1 MKDDRS
7 PACDSKTHCPL
18 CLHFSLPTGPG
29 RLLTVLHGGCLGNY
43 ALIAVKLCTR
53 SYRSLR
59 SFSPICLWM
68 WLHMSI
74 EVLIKS
80 PHAVYFLHFKTC
92 SNTLLLHQYEF
103 SSLEAGRSDWIAAD
117 RDSWML
123 EGQMFWCEMF
133 GVLMVAYKSHN
144 GSVDQCMFP
153 LVSHGWF
160 ESVSLVFGLCGVFK
174 CVWFPCVLGS
184 LFISSCKC
192 FKFEVSFYPFKWS
205 STTTDTL
212 ASVWLQAQ
220 SSTKRDACVLAI
232 FFPIDFVIFSP
243 SADVV
248 YNANG
253 LATICECVGL
263 NVMWSDALLPT
274 AHFYLSKCLCHWSTR
289 DGSKINGAVF
299 LPSMYVPT

>member
-7 PACDSKTHCPL
+7 PACDSKTRCPL

-29 RLLTVLHGGCLGNY
+29 RLLTVLHGGCLGND

-117 RDSWML
+117 RDSVDAWRSD
-123 EGQMFWCEMF
+123 
-133 GVLMVAYKSHN
+133 VLMWDVWSADGGIQKPQWIS
-144 GSVDQCMFP
+144 GSVHVP
-153 LVSHGWF
+153 PGVSWLVW
-160 ESVSLVFGLCGVFK
+160 VC
-174 CVWFPCVLGS
+174 
-184 LFISSCKC
+184 
-192 FKFEVSFYPFKWS
+192 
-205 STTTDTL
+205 
-212 ASVWLQAQ
+212 
-220 SSTKRDACVLAI
+220 
-232 FFPIDFVIFSP
+232 
-243 SADVV
+243 
-248 YNANG
+248 
-253 LATICECVGL
+253 
-263 NVMWSDALLPT
+263 
-274 AHFYLSKCLCHWSTR
+274 
-289 DGSKINGAVF
+289 
-299 LPSMYVPT
+299 